1 MADIFIS
8 YRHGTTDSWA
18 ADNVARRLE
27 EHFSVFFDLR
37 RGSLELGDV
46 FPTAIEDALN
56 DARIVLAVIG
66 PDWCSKEGLRR
77 LRRENDWVRRELGLT
92 LGRSDV
98 RVVPLIIEPARLPD
112 AASLP
117 GDLAPLVERQA
128 RQLSPAT
135 LDDDADVLVQ
145 RLRDWLGGRSA
156 ALERVAQAPPALPYL
171 CDRKDQE
178 EAFVEMAGTID
189 PATNVLTCVVHGH
202 RWECHDELLQRFQC
216 EGVLEDTFGMDDGVG
231 IFPVQLNRAKLRAG
245 LFREAL
251 ASAMKADVVGR
262 RTATDDDLRAWLSAI
277 LQPLVVVV
285 QFTWS
290 DYQEIGERLVPDLVQ
305 AWNGLLR
312 PGDPAQAARP
322 ARPVVLWIN
331 LTYEE
336 DDRELPRAVLFSP
349 LPKLSSVEERHIREW
364 LVLRKVHPHVAAR
377 KQELLQLP
385 LDRDYCHAPGQL
397 HMMRFAEAVNRI
409 LAAP

>member
-18 ADNVARRLE
+18 ADNVARRVE
-27 EHFSVFFDLR
+27 QHFSVFFDLR
-37 RGSLELGDV
+37 RGSLDLGDV
-46 FPTAIEDALN
+46 FPTAIEDAVN

-66 PDWCSKEGLRR
+66 PDWCSKESLRR

-92 LGRSDV
+92 LARSDV

-117 GDLAPLVERQA
+117 GDVAPLVERQA
-128 RQLSPAT
+128 RQLSPST
-135 LDDDADVLVQ
+135 LDGDADDLVL
-145 RLRDWLGGRSA
+145 RLRDWLGGRSTA
-156 ALERVAQAPPALPYL
+156 PERAPHVPSALPYL

-245 LFREAL
+245 LFREAI
-251 ASAMKADVVGR
+251 ASAIKADVIGR

-305 AWNGLLR
+305 GWNALLR
-312 PGDPAQAARP
+312 PGDPAQTARP
-322 ARPVVLWIN
+322 SRPVVLWIN

-364 LVLRKVHPHVAAR
+364 LVLRKVHPHVSAK